1 MVKVRVP
8 TPLLTLTG
16 GKVVVEVE
24 GKNISELIENL
35 DKKYPGIKERLC
47 EKNGEIKR
55 FVNVFVNEED
65 IRFLKGKD
73 TELNDGDEVSF
84 IPAIAGGALSEEE
97 IERYSRQIILSE
109 MGGVGQERLLNSSV
123 LVVGAGGL
131 GSPVLLYLAAAGV
144 GRIGIVDSDEVEL
157 NNLQRQIVHSTDD
170 VGKKK
175 VESAK
180 ETLLQ
185 INPQIKVETYGV
197 RLNSSNV
204 LGVVSSYDLIIDG
217 SDNFATRYLLNDSCV
232 MLKKPL
238 VEAAILRFEGQ
249 IMSIIPGRGACYRC
263 LFPEPPPPDAVPNC
277 QQAGILGPVA
287 GVMGSLQAIEA
298 LKILLGKGNFLEG
311 RLLIVDTL
319 NLVFHLVNVRRNPNC
334 AVCGEKPEIH
344 ELIDY
349 EEWCAR
355 R

>member
-1 MVKVRVP
+1 MIKVRIP
-8 TPLLTLTG
+8 TPLLKLTDG
-16 GKVVVEVE
+16 RVIIEAK
-24 GKNISELIENL
+24 GKNISELIVNL
-35 DKKYPGIKERLC
+35 EKKYPGIKERIC
-47 EKNGEIKR
+47 DKNGEIKR
-55 FVNVFVNEED
+55 FINVFVNEED
-65 IRFLKGKD
+65 IRFLNGMD

-84 IPAIAGGALSEEE
+84 IPAIAGGVLSEEE
-97 IERYSRQIILSE
+97 IDRYSRQIILSE
-109 MGGVGQERLLNSSV
+109 IGGEGQEKLINSSV

-144 GRIGIVDSDEVEL
+144 GKIGIVDSDKVEL
-157 NNLQRQIVHSTDD
+157 NNLQRQIVHKAKD

-185 INPQIKVETYGV
+185 INPQVEVEIFGM
-197 RLNSSNV
+197 RLNSRNSQDV
-204 LGVVSSYDLIIDG
+204 ISSFDLVVDG

-232 MLKKPL
+232 MLGKPL
-238 VEAAILRFEGQ
+238 IEAAILKFEGQ
-249 IMSIIPGRGACYRC
+249 VMTVIPGEGPCYRC
-263 LFPEPPPPDAVPNC
+263 LFPEPPPSDTVPSC

-287 GVMGSLQAIEA
+287 GIIGSLQAVEA
-298 LKILLGKGNFLEG
+298 LKVLLGKGSFLKG

-319 NLVFHLVNVRRNPNC
+319 NLVFHPVNVRENLNC
-334 AVCGEKPEIH
+334 PVCGENPEIQK
-344 ELIDY
+344 LIDY

>member
-8 TPLLTLTG
+8 TPLLKLTG
-16 GKVVVEVE
+16 GKAVVEAK
-24 GKNISELIENL
+24 GRSISELIENL
-35 DKKYPGIKERLC
+35 DKKYPGMKERLC

-73 TELNDGDEVSF
+73 TELNEGDEVSF
-84 IPAIAGGALSEEE
+84 IPAIAGGALNEEE

-109 MGGVGQERLLNSSV
+109 VGGVGQEKLLNSSV

-131 GSPVLLYLAAAGV
+131 GSPVLLYLAAAGI
-144 GRIGIVDSDEVEL
+144 GRIGIVDNDKVEL
-157 NNLQRQIVHSTDD
+157 NNLQRQIVHSTKD
-170 VGKKK
+170 VGRGK
-175 VESAK
+175 VESAR
-180 ETLLQ
+180 ESLLK
-185 INPQIKVETYGV
+185 INPEIKVDTYGV
-197 RLNSSNV
+197 RLNSSNA
-204 LGVVSSYDLIIDG
+204 LDIISSYDLVVDG

-249 IMSIIPGRGACYRC
+249 IMSIIPDGGACYRC

-298 LKILLGKGNFLEG
+298 LKILLGKGSFLKG
-311 RLLIVDTL
+311 KLLIVDTL
-319 NLVFHLVNVRRNPNC
+319 NLIFHLVNVRRKPDC

-349 EEWCAR
+349 EEWCTR

>member
-1 MVKVRVP
+1 VRVP
-8 TPLLTLTG
+8 TPLLRLTG
-16 GKVVVEVE
+16 GKVVVEAE
-24 GKNISELIENL
+24 GKNISELIEDL
-35 DKKYPGIKERLC
+35 EKKYPGIKERIC
-47 EKNGEIKR
+47 EKGGEIKR

-65 IRFLKGKD
+65 IRFLKGKE

-84 IPAIAGGALSEEE
+84 IPAIAGGGLNEGE

-109 MGGVGQERLLNSSV
+109 VGGVGQEKLLNSSV

-144 GRIGIVDSDEVEL
+144 GRIGIVDSDKVEL
-157 NNLQRQIVHSTDD
+157 NNLQRQIVHNTKD
-170 VGKKK
+170 VGKEK
-175 VESAK
+175 VKSAK
-180 ETLLQ
+180 ETLLK
-185 INPQIKVETYGV
+185 INPQVRVETYGV
-197 RLNSSNV
+197 KLNSSNA
-204 LGVVSSYDLIIDG
+204 LDIVSSYDLVIDG

-232 MLKKPL
+232 MLKRPL

-249 IMSIIPGRGACYRC
+249 IMSIIPGKGACYRC

-298 LKILLGKGNFLEG
+298 LKILLGKGSFLKG
-311 RLLIVDTL
+311 KLLIVDTL
-319 NLVFHLVNVRRNPNC
+319 NLVFHLVNVRRNLNC
-334 AVCGEKPEIH
+334 AVCGDEPKIQK
-344 ELIDY
+344 LIDY

>member
-1 MVKVRVP
+1 MP
-8 TPLLTLTG
+8 TPLLKLTG

-24 GKNISELIENL
+24 GRNISELIENL

-47 EKNGEIKR
+47 EENGEIKR

-109 MGGVGQERLLNSSV
+109 VGGVGQEKLLNSSI

-170 VGKKK
+170 VGRKK

-197 RLNSSNV
+197 RLNSSNA
-204 LGVVSSYDLIIDG
+204 LGIISSYDLVIDG

-249 IMSIIPGRGACYRC
+249 IMSIIPGKGACYRC

-287 GVMGSLQAIEA
+287 GVMGSLQTIEA
-298 LKILLGKGNFLEG
+298 LKILLGKGNFLKG

-319 NLVFHLVNVRRNPNC
+319 NLIFHLVNVRRNPDC
-334 AVCGEKPEIH
+334 AVCGEKPEIR

-349 EEWCAR
+349 EEWCTR

>member
-8 TPLLTLTG
+8 TPLLKVTG
-16 GKVVVEVE
+16 GKAVVEAE
-24 GKNISELIENL
+24 GRNISELIENL
-35 DKKYPGIKERLC
+35 DKKYPGIRERLC
-47 EKNGEIKR
+47 EKDGEIKR

-73 TELNDGDEVSF
+73 TELKDGDEVSF

-109 MGGVGQERLLNSSV
+109 VGGVGQEKLLNSSV

-144 GRIGIVDSDEVEL
+144 GRIGVVDSDRVEL
-157 NNLQRQIVHSTDD
+157 NNLQRQIVHSTKD
-170 VGKKK
+170 VGREK

-180 ETLLQ
+180 ETLLR
-185 INPQIKVETYGV
+185 INPQIKVDTHGV
-197 RLNSSNV
+197 RLSSSNA
-204 LGVVSSYDLIIDG
+204 LDIISSYDLVVDG

-298 LKILLGKGNFLEG
+298 LKILLGKGSFLEG
-311 RLLIVDTL
+311 KLLIVDTL
-319 NLVFHLVNVRRNPNC
+319 NLIFHLVNVRRNPDC

-349 EEWCAR
+349 EEWCTR

>member
-1 MVKVRVP
+1 MVKVRLP
-8 TPLLTLTG
+8 TPLLKLTG
-16 GKVVVEVE
+16 GKAVVEVD
-24 GKNISELIENL
+24 GKNIENLIENL
-35 DKKYPGIKERLC
+35 DKKYPGIKGRLC
-47 EKNGEIKR
+47 EENGEIKR

-65 IRFLKGKD
+65 IRFLKGKG
-73 TELNDGDEVSF
+73 TELSDGDEVSF
-84 IPAIAGGALSEEE
+84 IPAIAGGSLSEDE

-109 MGGVGQERLLNSSV
+109 VGGMGQEKLLNSTV

-144 GRIGIVDSDEVEL
+144 GKLGIVDSDRVEL
-157 NNLQRQIVHSTDD
+157 NNLQRQIVHSTKD
-170 VGKKK
+170 VGRGK
-175 VESAK
+175 VESAR
-180 ETLLQ
+180 ETLLC
-185 INPQIKVETYGV
+185 INPQIEVETYGV
-197 RLNSSNV
+197 RLNSSNA
-204 LGVVSSYDLIIDG
+204 LSIVSSYDLVVDG

-232 MLKKPL
+232 ILKKPL

-249 IMSIIPGRGACYRC
+249 IMSIIPGEGACYRC

-287 GVMGSLQAIEA
+287 GVMGSLQAVEA
-298 LKILLGKGNFLEG
+298 LKILLGKGSFLKG

-319 NLVFHLVNVRRNPNC
+319 NLFFHTVNVKRNPDC
-334 AVCGEKPEIH
+334 AVCGEKPRINK
-344 ELIDY
+344 LIDY